1 MNLDEETMR
10 EPPSPEYSEE
20 ECERVIQYCMS
31 LKKDLIKK
39 FLERNGIP
47 KSGTKQ
53 ELRRRIKRH
62 LGEGT
67 IDYGDLVIFLDT
79 VAPFGKQHVYLYYG
93 PESEIENWRDRDYVI
108 NILDENGFSKCLNS
122 CIPLILPKE
131 LTLASIE
138 HRPND
143 ELVIYAVEGREYR
156 ERKKELDETKTVG
169 EEEIE
174 LRAYIHQVARGVVTF
189 RWDLVSNDAM
199 LQISQLPKGSKYEK
213 IEETFAD
220 MIMPVLDLIRFQKLD
235 LKPAIKKL
243 HELEADGNPEARPH
257 GVSYRSQG
265 GRRVSVE
272 SATPSDSVSGEP
284 TVDDAF
290 GNIRRQ
296 GVGHLGNFYW
306 HPVSVNNANGNPLLK
321 EVHASIVGNKDRINF
336 HTPNRE
342 EDLKYVLSRIRALS
356 R

>member
-1 MNLDEETMR
+1 MNLDEETLR

-20 ECERVIQYCMS
+20 ERERIVQYLMS
-31 LKKDLIKK
+31 LTKNLIQK
-39 FLERNGIP
+39 FLERNDIP

-53 ELRRRIKRH
+53 ELRKRIKRH

-67 IDYGDLVIFLDT
+67 LNYKDLVNFLDT
-79 VAPFGKQHVYLYYG
+79 VAPCGKQHMYLYYG
-93 PESEIENWRDRDYVI
+93 PESDIENWRDGGYVGS
-108 NILDENGFSKCLNS
+108 ILDENGFSKCLNS
-122 CIPLILPKE
+122 RIPLILPKE

-138 HRPND
+138 HRPNN
-143 ELVIYAVEGREYR
+143 ELVLYAVEGREYR
-156 ERKKELDETKTVG
+156 ERKKEFDETKTV
-169 EEEIE
+169 EDEEIE
-174 LRAYIHQVARGVVTF
+174 LRAYVRQVARGVIIF
-189 RWDLVSNDAM
+189 KWDLVSNDAI
-199 LQISQLPKGSKYEK
+199 LQISQLPRGSKYEK
-213 IEETFAD
+213 VEEIFAD
-220 MIMPVLDLIRFQKLD
+220 MIRPFLDLSKFQKMD
-235 LKPAIKKL
+235 LKPVITKL
-243 HELEADGNPEARPH
+243 HELEVAGNPDARPH
-257 GVSYRSQG
+257 GVSYRSLG

-272 SATPSDSVSGEP
+272 SATPRDSVSGEA

-306 HPVSVNNANGNPLLK
+306 LPMSVNNANGNPLLK